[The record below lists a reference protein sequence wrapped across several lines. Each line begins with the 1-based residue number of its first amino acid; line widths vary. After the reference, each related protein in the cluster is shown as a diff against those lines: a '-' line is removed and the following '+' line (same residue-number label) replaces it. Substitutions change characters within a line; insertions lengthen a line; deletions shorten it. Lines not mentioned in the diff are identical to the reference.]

1 MNPKIQRIFF
11 FALLSLSLAGCN
23 LPRQTA
29 TTPPPDLVA
38 TQVATLLAE
47 LPTADLSS
55 TPSPTATTQVTEAA
69 SPTVQPAVTA
79 TAPASDPRNSL
90 GDPTY
95 RDTFA
100 KAELWGLAD
109 PYDDGHTRAEIK
121 DNHLTLTSLK
131 AEGWMGWRTTFPKP
145 GNAYIEAA
153 FSTGACSGGDQYGL
167 VFRSTEE
174 SQAAFFGI
182 TCDGRYG
189 LVYYDGSQFTR
200 VLNWQESSAIVSGG
214 NQANRLGVWVEGNDI
229 RLYANGVQLTQ
240 TTLDSL
246 AKQGNFG
253 VFISGINTTDF
264 SVSLSEIAYWEL
276 E

>member
-1 MNPKIQRIFF
+1 MNPRIQRVIL
-11 FALLSLSLAGCN
+11 FALLSISLAGCN

-29 TTPPPDLVA
+29 ITPTFDLVA
-38 TQVATLLAE
+38 TQVATLLAD
-47 LPTADLSS
+47 LPTADLAS
-55 TPSPTATTQVTEAA
+55 SPTPAATTQPVQAA

-79 TAPASDPRNSL
+79 TALAGDPRNSL
-90 GDPTY
+90 GSPTY

-100 KAELWGLAD
+100 KAELWGLSD
-109 PYDDGHTRAEIK
+109 PYDDGHTRVEIK
-121 DNHLTLTSLK
+121 ENHLILTSLK

-174 SQAAFFGI
+174 SRAAFLGI

-189 LVYYDGSQFTR
+189 LVYYDGSQFAR

-214 NQANRLGVWVEGNDI
+214 NQTNRLGVWLEGNGI
-229 RLYANGVQLTQ
+229 RLYANGILLTQ
-240 TTLDSL
+240 TTLDQL
-246 AKQGNFG
+246 AQQGNFG
-253 VFISGINTTDF
+253 VFISGINTADF